1 MIYLDH
7 NATTPLHPQ
16 ALEAMLPFLG
26 AAFGNPSS
34 YHRLGREAKAA
45 VDKARKT
52 LAQALGAQPRE
63 IIVTSG
69 GTEAD
74 NFALRGV
81 AHALRAKGRHIITS
95 AVEHHAVLKTC
106 KALEKDGGAVTCLP
120 VDDQG
125 RVDLDAVLKSI
136 RPDTILI
143 SVMYANNET
152 GVVQPVEDIGR
163 LAREHGVLFHTDA
176 VQAFCKIPVVAAVR
190 HVDLLSIASHKI
202 YGPKGAG
209 ALFVRS
215 GTPLAPLLAG
225 GHHEFSLR
233 AGTENVAALVGF
245 AEAAALGMGSL
256 EHEAVRLAALR
267 DRLEEQLLKA
277 VPDIIIHGKNAPR
290 VPNTSNIS
298 FLSVESESILLH
310 LDLLGIC
317 ASAGS
322 ACTTGSPEQ
331 SHVLLAMGCSAP
343 EAQGAVRFSL
353 GKDTNENQ
361 INTVTEALCGIIKKL
376 RQVSSM

>member
-106 KALEKDGGAVTCLP
+106 KALEKDGVAVTCLP